1 VALKVVGSTPII
13 HPIKT
18 GDIFGYLLFLY
29 GIWGMMGIE
38 RAKRKQS
45 GGLFSARG
53 RLPCAVRHIPEK
65 RNPFA

>member
-1 VALKVVGSTPII
+1 
-13 HPIKT
+13 
-18 GDIFGYLLFLY
+18 
-29 GIWGMMGIE
+29 MMGIE